1 MATIRKITR
10 LSWQNYKGLADG
22 KINAD
27 GYDVTISG
35 RNGAGK
41 STIAGLPAFVLFGK
55 TTGTA
60 KMYDEHG
67 TAIAAITPAAEV
79 EFDDG
84 TTLRREV
91 GKNNSN
97 RLYINGGTVT
107 ATKFNAFVETYT
119 AGAGMLL
126 INLFEFAN
134 LPWQEQRN
142 FLLQNFVKADK
153 PKEFDGLSVD
163 VFKARCVN
171 ELKPLKREVAAGI
184 PYQIEELQRQLD
196 DMPKA
201 TLDELKTQIAAK
213 TKELS
218 DLQSQSNSA
227 EIFAARQ
234 NLSSITSSRNLL
246 ERDLREKQARK
257 ERLLKQYR
265 ELGKACPLCGSV
277 LTAAKLQAARAPIVV
292 EGKAVASEIATL
304 TAKGAELGKQIDTA
318 QKALSEL
325 ESRRPTDIDQRK
337 ATIQQE
343 ITDLQSDWAI
353 LRNAEKI
360 SLRVKDLMARERDL
374 NARIAGLEGKIA
386 AADDYKWR
394 QMQAS
399 EEAVNAQFETVTFKL
414 FRQQA
419 NGEIKE
425 TCEAMID
432 GVPYSALSKGEKLKA
447 SMDILRALQ
456 KHFGLEMPL
465 IVDDA
470 ESYTSNSF
478 VDLPNQMLLFKVTE
492 KDLAVTVAKNRKEVA
507 A

>member
-22 KINAD
+22 KINAE

-55 TTGTA
+55 TAGTA
-60 KMYDEHG
+60 KKYDEHG
-67 TAIAAITPAAEV
+67 TAIAAITPAAEI

-126 INLFEFAN
+126 INLFEFAS
-134 LPWQEQRN
+134 LPWQDQRN

-171 ELKPLKREVAAGI
+171 ELKPLKREVAGI

-201 TLDELKTQIAAK
+201 TLDELKTQIEMK

-218 DLQSQSNSA
+218 ELQSQSNSA

-304 TAKGAELGKQIDTA
+304 TARGAELGKQIDEA
-318 QKALSEL
+318 QKALAEL
-325 ESRRPTDIDQRK
+325 ESKRPTDIDQRK
-337 ATIQQE
+337 ATLQKE
-343 ITDLQSDWAI
+343 ITDLQCDWAI
-353 LRNAEKI
+353 LRNAEKN
-360 SLRVKDLMARERDL
+360 SSRVKDLMAREREL
-374 NARIAGLEGKIA
+374 NARIAELEGKIA

-478 VDLPNQMLLFKVTE
+478 VDLPNQMLLFKVAD
-492 KDLAVTVAKNRKEVA
+492 KDLEVTVAESRKEVA

>member
-1 MATIRKITR
+1 MTIRKITR

-22 KINAD
+22 KINAE

-60 KMYDEHG
+60 KKYDERG
-67 TAIAAITPAAEV
+67 TAIAAITPAAEI

-91 GKNNSN
+91 GKNNAS

-126 INLFEFAN
+126 INLFEFAS

-163 VFKARCVN
+163 VFKTRCVN
-171 ELKPLKREVAAGI
+171 ELKPLKREVAGI

-201 TLDELKTQIAAK
+201 TLDELKAQIAMK
-213 TKELS
+213 TKELTE
-218 DLQSQSNSA
+218 LQSQSNSA

-234 NLSSITSSRNLL
+234 NVSSITSSRNLL

-277 LTAAKLQAARAPIVV
+277 LTAAKLQEARAPIVV
-292 EGKAVASEIATL
+292 EGKVLASEIETL
-304 TAKGAELGKQIDTA
+304 TAKGEELSKQIDAA
-318 QKALSEL
+318 QKALTEL
-325 ESRRPTDIDQRK
+325 ESKRPTDINQRK
-337 ATIQQE
+337 ATLQKE
-343 ITDLQSDWAI
+343 ITNLQSDWAI
-353 LRNAEKI
+353 LRNAERI
-360 SLRVKDLMARERDL
+360 SSRIKDLVSRERDL
-374 NARIAGLEGKIA
+374 NARIAELEGKIA
-386 AADDYKWR
+386 EADDYKWR

-425 TCEAMID
+425 TCEAMIE
-432 GVPYSALSKGEKLKA
+432 GVPYTSLSKGEKLKA

-478 VDLPNQMLLFKVTE
+478 VDLPNQMLLCKVAE
-492 KDLAVTVAKNRKEVA
+492 RDLTITVAEGRKEVA